1 MLLEFV
7 YIQGLEQIHTY
18 PDISSFPRE
27 GRVAALAAFFNTF
40 SSGERLEQAIPFFSS
55 MIQRARGVF
64 IRTIFFLVKAW

>member
-27 GRVAALAAFFNTF
+27 GLVAALAAFLASFC
-40 SSGERLEQAIPFFSS
+40 SGERLQEKEIPY
-55 MIQRARGVF
+55 
-64 IRTIFFLVKAW
+64 IFLYFNILMQLQIF